1 MGDLSRRDTLRVFG
15 ATAAGALLGT
25 SGVGAS
31 PEPMLRAIPSS
42 GERIPVIGLGTW
54 STFDVGS
61 SAAARA
67 PLEEVLARFAERGG
81 RVVDSSPMYGRS
93 EEVVGAVAAKQG
105 LVGRLFLATKVW
117 TRGREAGLR
126 QIETSER
133 LLGKKRLDLL
143 QVHNLLDLETHL
155 ATLRALKDAGRVRY
169 IGVTHYTAS
178 AYPEVERVLL
188 REKVDFLQVNYSL
201 AEREAETRILPLAR
215 EKGRRRPREPPVRGG
230 RGPEARPFADAACVG
245 RGVRLHLVATVLPE
259 VDSREPRRHVRDT
272 RDEQARA
279 PRRRPRRGARSP
291 AGREAQAPDGR
302 RDLRAAGGGRSPRAA
317 SLRSSISSRLFG
329 QSPWR
334 RRERDRS
341 ARSLPPVWHAGQ

>member
-1 MGDLSRRDTLRVFG
+1 MDLSRRDTLRVFG
-15 ATAAGALLGT
+15 ATAAGALLGA
-25 SGVGAS
+25 SGAGAF

-67 PLEEVLARFAERGG
+67 PLEEVLARFVERGG

-105 LVGRLFLATKVW
+105 LKGRLFLATKVW
-117 TRGREAGLR
+117 TRGREAGLN

-133 LLGKKRLDLL
+133 LLGTKRLDLL

-155 ATLRALKDAGRVRY
+155 ATLRAWKDAGRVRY

-188 REKVDFLQVNYSL
+188 REKLDFLQVNYSL
-201 AEREAETRILPLAR
+201 AEREAERRILPLAR
-215 EKGRRRPREPPVRGG
+215 EKGVAVLVNRPFGGGEALRRVLGRALPAWAAELDCTSWAQFFLKWILANPAVTCAIPATSKRAHLDDDLDAALGRLPDEKLRRRMV
-230 RGPEARPFADAACVG
+230 DA
-245 RGVRLHLVATVLPE
+245 
-259 VDSREPRRHVRDT
+259 
-272 RDEQARA
+272 
-279 PRRRPRRGARSP
+279 
-291 AGREAQAPDGR
+291 
-302 RDLRAAGGGRSPRAA
+302 
-317 SLRSSISSRLFG
+317 F
-329 QSPWR
+329 
-334 RRERDRS
+334 
-341 ARSLPPVWHAGQ
+341 